1 MTDNKTDN
9 KPEFM
14 KDVRDKFRTAV
25 DYWEEQHK
33 QSKEAMEFCNPD
45 CQWPEDVKSQRSGR
59 PTYASDRLNSQ
70 VKSLTNAQRENR
82 PGITVSPCGDG
93 ADEETA
99 QVIQGLFRHIE
110 QRSKADLAY
119 DTAFEDCVRCGL
131 GYWRILTEYEN
142 DTSFNQEIQID
153 PITNPFQIYP
163 DPSFKSPDGS
173 DMEWCFL
180 IETLTLDAFKLQ
192 YPNSTVASWS
202 QLEWNNNNND
212 WISTGEKS
220 IIIAEFFYKTN
231 EVKKLIRLKDGSVK
245 DKKDCNKKELEQKL
259 GERDVIVPKIKWCK
273 INGEEVLEETDWLGK
288 FIPVVPVFGDRLLNI
303 NDYKTLYTGLVSK
316 CKEEQMMLNVS
327 KSVAV
332 ELIAAMPKT
341 PWIGPTGFTASHKQ
355 DWQDI
360 NQKNLA
366 YIEYD
371 AFDSQGNQL
380 PPPERNLADAPI
392 QGIMTFMESIE
403 NDIKATNSM
412 FDPMLGQKVSNQSGV
427 AVKALQQQGSIT
439 NYHYSDNLTRAIRLT
454 GEIIMDLIPHIYSE
468 KRVVRIIGLD
478 DKAELVTLNDPEA
491 LNGVFDLSEGR
502 YEVAVTSGPSYLTR
516 RQENL
521 QVLMDLASKDPAM
534 MTWAPDLIISQMD
547 FPMKQAFVDRAVKVL
562 PPGLQPQPKTGQQM
576 DPQQM
581 SNQLQQQ
588 QQMIQQLTQT
598 LQKETELADKVTQDQ
613 QTKLQIAQLDA
624 STEVAKHNAT
634 LQHESNS
641 TLLKLEIERLKEESK
656 QSHALL
662 VEVHKHLANKDLAT
676 HNANLQAQQGLATNL
691 PTPGANNEQ
700 V

>member
-1 MTDNKTDN
+1 
-9 KPEFM
+9 
-14 KDVRDKFRTAV
+14 
-25 DYWEEQHK
+25 
-33 QSKEAMEFCNPD
+33 
-45 CQWPEDVKSQRSGR
+45 
-59 PTYASDRLNSQ
+59 
-70 VKSLTNAQRENR
+70 
-82 PGITVSPCGDG
+82 
-93 ADEETA
+93 
-99 QVIQGLFRHIE
+99 
-110 QRSKADLAY
+110 
-119 DTAFEDCVRCGL
+119 
-131 GYWRILTEYEN
+131 
-142 DTSFNQEIQID
+142 
-153 PITNPFQIYP
+153 
-163 DPSFKSPDGS
+163 
-173 DMEWCFL
+173 MEWCFL

-676 HNANLQAQQGLATNL
+676 HNANLQAQQSLATNL
-691 PTPGANNEQ
+691 PTPGTNNEQ